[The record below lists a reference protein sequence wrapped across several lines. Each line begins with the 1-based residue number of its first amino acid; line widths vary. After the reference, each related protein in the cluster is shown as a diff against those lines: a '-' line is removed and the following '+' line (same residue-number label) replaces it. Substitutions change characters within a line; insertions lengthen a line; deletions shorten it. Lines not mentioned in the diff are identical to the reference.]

1 MPPNIL
7 SLTSYI
13 HLLQEL
19 TFQISKN
26 IQQQLLINMHFS
38 QALIILTAAALL
50 DQTLAHP
57 GHDIREEISERNE
70 FFKNN
75 KRKLD
80 HCSNS
85 LKKRGM
91 QGSQQ
96 KRREAAIAKARA
108 ERGLPQ
114 SQYSDLS

>member
-1 MPPNIL
+1 M
-7 SLTSYI
+7 
-13 HLLQEL
+13 HL
-19 TFQISKN
+19 
-26 IQQQLLINMHFS
+26 S
-38 QALIILTAAALL
+38 QALIALSAATFF
-50 DQTLAHP
+50 DQAFAHP

-75 KRKLD
+75 KRNLD

-91 QGSQQ
+91 QDSQQ

-108 ERGLPQ
+108 ERGLPE
-114 SQYSDLS
+114 S